1 MTRLRDKDESK
12 LFRGMLAG
20 AAGGLCAA
28 WVMNQFQLLW
38 SKASEELKSET
49 AREKETSSQ
58 RDSDSSEESED
69 ATMKVA
75 QKLARATIGRDL
87 EREEEKK
94 AGSAIHYTFGALAG
108 AVYGLSVE
116 VMPVT
121 RVGFGTLFGALLFLI
136 ADEITVPALGLAPKP
151 AESPLSSHLYGLSSH
166 FVYGITTEAVRN
178 RVRLVA

>member
-1 MTRLRDKDESK
+1 MARLWDKDESK
-12 LFRGMLAG
+12 PFRGMLAG

-49 AREKETSSQ
+49 AREKETNSP
-58 RDSDSSEESED
+58 RDGNSSESDD

-87 EREEEKK
+87 QREEKKK
-94 AGSAIHYTFGALAG
+94 AGSAIHYAFGTLAG
-108 AVYGLSVE
+108 AVYGLSAE
-116 VMPVT
+116 FMPVT
-121 RVGFGTLFGALLFLI
+121 RAGYGTLFGALLFLV
-136 ADEITVPALGLAPKP
+136 ADEITVPALGFAPKP

-166 FVYGITTEAVRN
+166 FVYGITAEAVRN
-178 RVRLVA
+178 GVRLVA